1 MENGDQTVLMLALR
15 QEVTFGGELRPR
27 VYGCFRGSE
36 RHCRSIMNRGG
47 WTVSANSRQCL
58 IQHYPSMFFTIAKTT
73 TTTVLIMPQKIATS
87 VITVACAR
95 VSRDVLSKSSF
106 IAVSSH
112 K

>member
-1 MENGDQTVLMLALR
+1 
-15 QEVTFGGELRPR
+15 
-27 VYGCFRGSE
+27 
-36 RHCRSIMNRGG
+36 
-47 WTVSANSRQCL
+47 
-58 IQHYPSMFFTIAKTT
+58 
-73 TTTVLIMPQKIATS
+73 MPQKIATS

>member
-1 MENGDQTVLMLALR
+1 MAGSDGHEFADAFAIQSVIA
-15 QEVTFGGELRPR
+15 ER
-27 VYGCFRGSE
+27 V
-36 RHCRSIMNRGG
+36 INRGG